1 MKIRPFLNSTKNT
14 NKLYLYHFKKFKS
27 RKMKKLFITGILLI
41 TSVLSFS
48 QVQTPA
54 ASPFGKVQQTVG
66 LTEVSVEYSRPS
78 AKGRNIFGNLVP
90 FGKLWRTGANAN
102 TIITFGTDVVIGG
115 KTLPKGEY
123 AIYTT
128 PKPDSWEI
136 YFYTDT
142 HNWGLPEKW
151 NEEKI
156 AAKTTVK
163 PFTLNNN
170 VETFT
175 LGINN
180 LDNDFGY
187 LEISWEK
194 TLVSVK
200 FDVPTAKIANESI
213 EKALSGPDAETFYNA
228 ANYYYQSNGNIHKA
242 LEWVDKAIDMRGKD
256 IPFWY
261 LRLKSLIQAKSGDK
275 KGAIETAQKSL
286 DLAEKAGNTDYVK
299 LNKDSISEWSK

>member
-1 MKIRPFLNSTKNT
+1 MKR
-14 NKLYLYHFKKFKS
+14 
-27 RKMKKLFITGILLI
+27 LFIAIIVVLTGF
-41 TSVLSFS
+41 VGFS

-90 FGKLWRTGANAN
+90 FGKTWRTGANAN
-102 TIITFGTDVVIGG
+102 TIITFGTDVTIGG

-123 AIYTT
+123 ALFVA
-128 PKPDSWEI
+128 PKPDSWDV

-142 HNWGLPEKW
+142 NNWGLPEKW

-156 AAKTTVK
+156 AVKTTVK
-163 PFTLNNN
+163 PIALSNF

-175 LGINN
+175 VGIGG
-180 LDNDFGY
+180 LDNDFGHID
-187 LEISWEK
+187 ISWEK

-200 FDVPTAKIANESI
+200 FEVPTSKIANTSI
-213 EKALSGPDAETFYNA
+213 EKALAGPDAETFYNA
-228 ANYYYQSNGNIHKA
+228 ANYYYQSNGDIHKA
-242 LEWVDKAIDMRGKD
+242 LEWINKSIDMRGKEV
-256 IPFWY
+256 PFWY
-261 LRLKSLIQAKSGDK
+261 LRLKSLIQAKAGDK
-275 KGAIETAQKSL
+275 RGAIETAQRSL

>member
-1 MKIRPFLNSTKNT
+1 MKR
-14 NKLYLYHFKKFKS
+14 
-27 RKMKKLFITGILLI
+27 LFIAITVVLTGF
-41 TSVLSFS
+41 VGFS

-90 FGKLWRTGANAN
+90 FGKTWRTGANAN
-102 TIITFGTDVVIGG
+102 TIITFGTDVIIGG

-123 AIYTT
+123 ALFVA
-128 PKPDSWEI
+128 PKPDSWDV

-142 HNWGLPEKW
+142 NNWGLPEKW

-156 AAKTTVK
+156 AVKTTVK
-163 PFTLNNN
+163 PITLSNF

-175 LGINN
+175 VGIGG
-180 LDNDFGY
+180 LDNDFGHID
-187 LEISWEK
+187 ISWEK

-200 FDVPTAKIANESI
+200 FEVPTSKIANTSI
-213 EKALSGPDAETFYNA
+213 EKALAGPDAETFYNA
-228 ANYYYQSNGNIHKA
+228 ANYYYQSNGDIHKA
-242 LEWVDKAIDMRGKD
+242 LEWINKSIDMRGKEV
-256 IPFWY
+256 PFWY
-261 LRLKSLIQAKSGDK
+261 LRLKSLIQAKAGDK
-275 KGAIETAQKSL
+275 RGAIETAQRSL

>member
-1 MKIRPFLNSTKNT
+1 MKR
-14 NKLYLYHFKKFKS
+14 
-27 RKMKKLFITGILLI
+27 LFIAITVVLTGL
-41 TSVLSFS
+41 VGFS

-90 FGKLWRTGANAN
+90 FGKTWRTGANAN

-123 AIYTT
+123 ALFVA
-128 PKPDSWEI
+128 PKPDSWDV

-142 HNWGLPEKW
+142 NNWGLPEKW

-156 AAKTTVK
+156 AVKTTVK
-163 PFTLNNN
+163 PITLSNF

-175 LGINN
+175 VGIGG
-180 LDNDFGY
+180 LDNDFGHI
-187 LEISWEK
+187 EVSWEK
-194 TLVSVK
+194 TLVSIK
-200 FDVPTAKIANESI
+200 FEVPTSKIANASI
-213 EKALSGPDAETFYNA
+213 EKALAGPDAETFYNA
-228 ANYYYQSNGNIHKA
+228 ANYYYQSNGDIHKA
-242 LEWVDKAIDMRGKD
+242 LEWINKSIDMRGKEV
-256 IPFWY
+256 PFWY
-261 LRLKSLIQAKSGDK
+261 LRLKSLIQAKAGDK
-275 KGAIETAQKSL
+275 RGAIETAQRSL

>member
-1 MKIRPFLNSTKNT
+1 MKR
-14 NKLYLYHFKKFKS
+14 
-27 RKMKKLFITGILLI
+27 LFIAIIVVLTGL
-41 TSVLSFS
+41 VGFS

-90 FGKLWRTGANAN
+90 FGKTWRTGANAN
-102 TIITFGTDVVIGG
+102 TIITFGTDVTIGG

-123 AIYTT
+123 ALFVA
-128 PKPDSWEI
+128 PKPDSWDV

-142 HNWGLPEKW
+142 NNWGLPEKW

-156 AAKTTVK
+156 AVKTTVK
-163 PFTLNNN
+163 PIALSNF

-175 LGINN
+175 VGIGG
-180 LDNDFGY
+180 LDNDFGHID
-187 LEISWEK
+187 ISWEK

-200 FDVPTAKIANESI
+200 FEVPTSKIANTSI
-213 EKALSGPDAETFYNA
+213 EKALAGPDAETFYNA
-228 ANYYYQSNGNIHKA
+228 ANYYYQSNGDIHKA
-242 LEWVDKAIDMRGKD
+242 LEWINKSIDMRGKEV
-256 IPFWY
+256 PFWY
-261 LRLKSLIQAKSGDK
+261 LRLKSLIQAKAGDK
-275 KGAIETAQKSL
+275 RGAIETAQRSL

>member
-1 MKIRPFLNSTKNT
+1 MKR
-14 NKLYLYHFKKFKS
+14 
-27 RKMKKLFITGILLI
+27 LFIAIIVVLTGF
-41 TSVLSFS
+41 VGFS

-90 FGKLWRTGANAN
+90 FGKTWRTGANAN
-102 TIITFGTDVVIGG
+102 TIITFGTDVTIGG

-123 AIYTT
+123 ALFVA
-128 PKPDSWEI
+128 PKPDSWDV

-142 HNWGLPEKW
+142 NNWGLPEKW

-156 AAKTTVK
+156 AVKTTVK
-163 PFTLNNN
+163 PIALSNF

-175 LGINN
+175 VGIGG
-180 LDNDFGY
+180 LDNDFGHID
-187 LEISWEK
+187 ISWEK

-200 FDVPTAKIANESI
+200 FEVPTSKIANTSI
-213 EKALSGPDAETFYNA
+213 EKALAGPDAETFYNA
-228 ANYYYQSNGNIHKA
+228 ANYYYQSNGDIHKA
-242 LEWVDKAIDMRGKD
+242 LEWINKSIDMRGKEP
-256 IPFWY
+256 PFWY
-261 LRLKSLIQAKSGDK
+261 LRLKSLIQAKAGDK
-275 KGAIETAQKSL
+275 RGAIETAQRSL